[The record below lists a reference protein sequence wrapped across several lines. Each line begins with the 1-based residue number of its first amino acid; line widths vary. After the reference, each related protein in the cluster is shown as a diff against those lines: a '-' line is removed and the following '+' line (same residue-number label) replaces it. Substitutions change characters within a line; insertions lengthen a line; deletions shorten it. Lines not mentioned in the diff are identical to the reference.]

1 MSDTKK
7 QIDDL
12 VERLRLDPKDLRLMK
27 DAVNLVHRTNYQHFP
42 SFLAQ
47 TLLDSFTVDS
57 SVGNTLKTL
66 TKLFGDDIAIEE
78 IFILIAES
86 FQAATGRPL
95 TELKEVLDLE

>member
-1 MSDTKK
+1 MSDTKN

-12 VERLRLDPKDLRLMK
+12 VERLKLDPKDLHLMK
-27 DAVNLVHRTNYQHFP
+27 DALNLVHRANYQHFP

-57 SVGNTLKTL
+57 SEGNTLKTL
-66 TKLFGDDIAIEE
+66 TKIFGDDLDIDE

-95 TELKEVLDLE
+95 TELKEVLDLK